1 MDIEPKGIDELLNGA
16 PDEAPIEDV
25 APEPVETP
33 EPEQTGPAR
42 DEQGRFAPRQTGDEP
57 HVTAEAT
64 PANPIPEDQF
74 KGYLT
79 EKRKRQELEEKLATL
94 EQRFQSLQQPKEQPA
109 PPPSIWDDEQ
119 GWQQHFGQQVSQFAT
134 FNAKLEMSEMLTR
147 KAHDDF
153 DAMKTAFVEMAQQNP
168 ALAQQALADPDPWEK
183 AYRIAKNA
191 ATMAELGATD
201 IETLRAKIREE
212 LLAEQQAQ
220 PPAPQV
226 QVPPSLTGERNVGSR
241 TGPAWAGPR
250 SLSELLG

>member
-1 MDIEPKGIDELLNGA
+1 
-16 PDEAPIEDV
+16 
-25 APEPVETP
+25 
-33 EPEQTGPAR
+33 
-42 DEQGRFAPRQTGDEP
+42 
-57 HVTAEAT
+57 
-64 PANPIPEDQF
+64 
-74 KGYLT
+74 
-79 EKRKRQELEEKLATL
+79 
-94 EQRFQSLQQPKEQPA
+94 
-109 PPPSIWDDEQ
+109 
-119 GWQQHFGQQVSQFAT
+119 
-134 FNAKLEMSEMLTR
+134 
-147 KAHDDF
+147 
-153 DAMKTAFVEMAQQNP
+153 MKTAFVEMAQQNP

>member
-16 PDEAPIEDV
+16 PDEAPIEDA
-25 APEPVETP
+25 APQHVETP

-94 EQRFQSLQQPKEQPA
+94 EQQFQSLQQPKEQPA

-147 KAHDDF
+147 KAHEDF

-226 QVPPSLTGERNVGSR
+226 QVPPSLTGERNVGTR
-241 TGPAWAGPR
+241 TGPAWAGPK
-250 SLSELLG
+250 SLSELLA

>member
-147 KAHDDF
+147 
-153 DAMKTAFVEMAQQNP
+153 
-168 ALAQQALADPDPWEK
+168 
-183 AYRIAKNA
+183 
-191 ATMAELGATD
+191 
-201 IETLRAKIREE
+201 
-212 LLAEQQAQ
+212 
-220 PPAPQV
+220 
-226 QVPPSLTGERNVGSR
+226 
-241 TGPAWAGPR
+241 
-250 SLSELLG
+250 

>member
-94 EQRFQSLQQPKEQPA
+94 EQRFQSLQQPKEQ
-109 PPPSIWDDEQ
+109 
-119 GWQQHFGQQVSQFAT
+119 SQFAT